1 MMAYADFEFYKTEYG
16 GKAIAE
22 TDFPGLANRAA
33 AYINAVTA
41 GAAARATTGN
51 PLYMVQMAN
60 CALAEI
66 TQDEDR
72 LNAGTFTVEAQVASE
87 TVGSWSR
94 SYNTGNASAVHLEL
108 LTSRKDVAL
117 ETYLGPLGYLRI
129 RPVRRC
135 CR

>member
-1 MMAYADFEFYKTEYG
+1 MAYADMEFYTTEYG
-16 GKAIAE
+16 GKAISEA
-22 TDFPGLANRAA
+22 DFPGLANRAA

-41 GAAARATTGN
+41 GAAARASGEA
-51 PLYMVQMAN
+51 LYMVRMAN

-72 LNAGTFTVEAQVASE
+72 LNDGTFSTETQVASE

-94 SYNTGNASAVHLEL
+94 SYNSKTATAVHLEL
-108 LTSRKDVAL
+108 LNSRKNAAL
-117 ETYLGPLGYLRI
+117 ELYLGPLGYLRV